1 VCDLLDG
8 AFAAQRELRERFAKS
23 PAAQGGSAR
32 TLITHVRD
40 RPGHDRR
47 YAVDAR
53 KIRERLGFVPGKS
66 LSAGL
71 KETVSWYLEHEP
83 WWRAVVSGE
92 YRDWYARQYRTPS
105 SA

>member
-1 VCDLLDG
+1 VCELVDE
-8 AFAAQRELRERFAKS
+8 AFAAQPQLKKRFARS
-23 PAAQGGSAR
+23 PPAQGGSAR

-53 KIRERLGFVPGKS
+53 KIRERLGFVASMS

-71 KETVSWYLEHEP
+71 RETASWYLEHES

-92 YRDWYARQYRTPS
+92 YREWYARQYEP
-105 SA
+105 